1 MAATTAKPVKS
12 AGKIP
17 GSTLKIIA
25 MVCMLID
32 HTAAV
37 LFDRILISRGLLDA
51 VNASDGGASFL
62 STGNTAVIYYADMIM
77 RAIGRI
83 SFPIFCFLL
92 IEGFMHTH
100 DVKKYAL
107 NLGIFALVSEI
118 PFDLAFAGK
127 PFYLDYQNVFFTL
140 FIGLVMMIFLQKIDS
155 KAQKDAGAWQRANWK
170 VSVGKL
176 LVIVAACAVA
186 TLLKT
191 DYSAMGILTIVLMYN
206 MRKNKMYCIGI
217 GCAVLTLLSLNEI
230 TCFLAMIPVHFY
242 NGKRGLNLKYPFYAF
257 YPVHLLVLFAIAA
270 VLGIAGVAVFK
281 NPDPGRGPCAAWD
294 CAVGNSPRRHRRTSG
309 LTLRR
314 AVGRSGFAA
323 QIGVR
328 FYLIYFLTS
337 NGYPK
342 SSSLRITSKFS
353 G

>member
-92 IEGFMHTH
+92 IEGFLHTH

-107 NLGIFALVSEI
+107 NLGIFALVSEV

-127 PFYLDYQNVFFTL
+127 PFYLNYQNVFFTL
-140 FIGLVMMIFLQKIDS
+140 FIGLVMMIFLQKIDEKTRFLNNRNPRHPQYRRNRKQHQQMHRIKRIKRILQIQS
-155 KAQKDAGAWQRANWK
+155 SFSVIKMHRDHRQKTGDFIQAQQRKYGAANSNTIHLI
-170 VSVGKL
+170 VTQ
-176 LVIVAACAVA
+176 VIHQNNRQNSHRTV
-186 TLLKT
+186 
-191 DYSAMGILTIVLMYN
+191 
-206 MRKNKMYCIGI
+206 IGFQQ
-217 GCAVLTLLSLNEI
+217 CS
-230 TCFLAMIPVHFY
+230 
-242 NGKRGLNLKYPFYAF
+242 
-257 YPVHLLVLFAIAA
+257 
-270 VLGIAGVAVFK
+270 
-281 NPDPGRGPCAAWD
+281 
-294 CAVGNSPRRHRRTSG
+294 
-309 LTLRR
+309 
-314 AVGRSGFAA
+314 
-323 QIGVR
+323 
-328 FYLIYFLTS
+328 
-337 NGYPK
+337 
-342 SSSLRITSKFS
+342 
-353 G
+353 

>member
-37 LFDRILISRGLLDA
+37 LFDRILISRGLLNA

-127 PFYLDYQNVFFTL
+127 PFYLNYQNVFFTL
-140 FIGLVMMIFLQKIDS
+140 FIGLVMMIFLQKIDEKNAS
-155 KAQKDAGAWQRANWK
+155 GQYKLAGSQLESFHWK
-170 VSVGKL
+170 
-176 LVIVAACAVA
+176 
-186 TLLKT
+186 T
-191 DYSAMGILTIVLMYN
+191 
-206 MRKNKMYCIGI
+206 
-217 GCAVLTLLSLNEI
+217 
-230 TCFLAMIPVHFY
+230 
-242 NGKRGLNLKYPFYAF
+242 
-257 YPVHLLVLFAIAA
+257 
-270 VLGIAGVAVFK
+270 AGDRSGMHCCYTAE
-281 NPDPGRGPCAAWD
+281 NRLQCD
-294 CAVGNSPRRHRRTSG
+294 GNSDDCSD
-309 LTLRR
+309 
-314 AVGRSGFAA
+314 V
-323 QIGVR
+323 
-328 FYLIYFLTS
+328 
-337 NGYPK
+337 
-342 SSSLRITSKFS
+342 
-353 G
+353 

>member
-1 MAATTAKPVKS
+1 
-12 AGKIP
+12 
-17 GSTLKIIA
+17 
-25 MVCMLID
+25 
-32 HTAAV
+32 
-37 LFDRILISRGLLDA
+37 
-51 VNASDGGASFL
+51 
-62 STGNTAVIYYADMIM
+62 M

-257 YPVHLLVLFAIAA
+257 YPVHLLVLFAI
-270 VLGIAGVAVFK
+270 GGGTGMAGLRLFK
-281 NPDPGRGPCAAWD
+281 NEHPE
-294 CAVGNSPRRHRRTSG
+294 VH
-309 LTLRR
+309 LRR
-314 AVGRSGFAA
+314 LGLCPGAQSQTTQTHFRADIEPGGGEVWICCANRREILLNILLNFQRIPQKLFAA
-323 QIGVR
+323 NHFKI
-328 FYLIYFLTS
+328 
-337 NGYPK
+337 
-342 SSSLRITSKFS
+342 LRLKIFA
-353 G
+353 

>member
-1 MAATTAKPVKS
+1 MAATTTKPVKS

-118 PFDLAFAGK
+118 PFDLAFAG
-127 PFYLDYQNVFFTL
+127 N
-140 FIGLVMMIFLQKIDS
+140 FIYRPCDDDF
-155 KAQKDAGAWQRANWK
+155 
-170 VSVGKL
+170 
-176 LVIVAACAVA
+176 
-186 TLLKT
+186 
-191 DYSAMGILTIVLMYN
+191 SAEN
-206 MRKNKMYCIGI
+206 RFKSAKKM
-217 GCAVLTLLSLNEI
+217 
-230 TCFLAMIPVHFY
+230 PVH
-242 NGKRGLNLKYPFYAF
+242 
-257 YPVHLLVLFAIAA
+257 
-270 VLGIAGVAVFK
+270 
-281 NPDPGRGPCAAWD
+281 GRG
-294 CAVGNSPRRHRRTSG
+294 RT
-309 LTLRR
+309 
-314 AVGRSGFAA
+314 GRFRLASCW
-323 QIGVR
+323 
-328 FYLIYFLTS
+328 
-337 NGYPK
+337 
-342 SSSLRITSKFS
+342 
-353 G
+353 

>member
-37 LFDRILISRGLLDA
+37 LFDRILISRGLLNA

-140 FIGLVMMIFLQKIDS
+140 FLGLLTIWAIDTVSHKEIKPNLQWIVKILI
-155 KAQKDAGAWQRANWK
+155 AAAGCLTAW
-170 VSVGKL
+170 L
-176 LVIVAACAVA
+176 LQ
-186 TLLKT
+186 T
-191 DYSAMGILTIVLMYN
+191 DYDYKGIILILLLYLFHDQ
-206 MRKNKMYCIGI
+206 KFLC
-217 GCAVLTLLSLNEI
+217 TLVSCMSLLWEAPA
-230 TCFLAMIPVHFY
+230 CLAFIPINLY
-242 NGKRGLNLKYPFYAF
+242 NGKRGISLKYFFYLF
-257 YPVHLLVLFAIAA
+257 YPVHLLLY
-270 VLGIAGVAVFK
+270 
-281 NPDPGRGPCAAWD
+281 
-294 CAVGNSPRRHRRTSG
+294 G
-309 LTLRR
+309 LILH
-314 AVGRSGFAA
+314 FC
-323 QIGVR
+323 
-328 FYLIYFLTS
+328 FL
-337 NGYPK
+337 N
-342 SSSLRITSKFS
+342 
-353 G
+353 

>member
-127 PFYLDYQNVFFTL
+127 PFYLNYQNVFFTL

-155 KAQKDAGAWQRANWK
+155 KAQKMTVQLAGAQLEGFRWQTAGDRG
-170 VSVGKL
+170 SL
-176 LVIVAACAVA
+176 CSA

-206 MRKNKMYCIGI
+206 MSKNKMYCIGI

-242 NGKRGLNLKYPFYAF
+242 NGKR
-257 YPVHLLVLFAIAA
+257 
-270 VLGIAGVAVFK
+270 
-281 NPDPGRGPCAAWD
+281 D
-294 CAVGNSPRRHRRTSG
+294 
-309 LTLRR
+309 
-314 AVGRSGFAA
+314 
-323 QIGVR
+323 
-328 FYLIYFLTS
+328 
-337 NGYPK
+337 
-342 SSSLRITSKFS
+342 
-353 G
+353 